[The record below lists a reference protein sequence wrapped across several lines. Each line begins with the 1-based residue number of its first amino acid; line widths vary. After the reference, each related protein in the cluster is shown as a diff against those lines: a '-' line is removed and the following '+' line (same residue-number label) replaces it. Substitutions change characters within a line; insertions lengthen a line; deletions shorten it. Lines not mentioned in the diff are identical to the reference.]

1 MNVIFVT
8 NCFLSTF
15 VLLTT
20 HNLPKLINLTKN
32 SEIMKTV
39 SSIVENYIKT
49 KPFLLNALSLGII
62 NLTSLSRN
70 IMTELESE
78 FGKEVKQGAVVMA
91 LKRLTEEL
99 DFRLNHKIN
108 KVIKNIGE
116 ITVRSALTDYTFA
129 ASDTVLNKQ
138 ADLITDINS
147 FPDIFYTSSRGVNE
161 TNIVVSNSI
170 THLVEKHFVHEKL
183 IQKLDNLASITVKL
197 PKENIVVPGIYYFI
211 FQRLAWEGIIINEV
225 ISTSNEFTILVS
237 EEQVDVAFKVIKDL
251 KN

>member
-1 MNVIFVT
+1 
-8 NCFLSTF
+8 
-15 VLLTT
+15 
-20 HNLPKLINLTKN
+20 
-32 SEIMKTV
+32 MKTV

-70 IMTELESE
+70 IMSELENE

-129 ASDTVLNKQ
+129 VSETVLNKQ
-138 ADLITDINS
+138 AELISDINA
-147 FPDIFYTSSRGVNE
+147 FPDVFYTSSRGVNE
-161 TNIVVSNSI
+161 INIVLSNSVNA
-170 THLVEKHFVHEKL
+170 LVEKHFVNEKL
-183 IQKLDNLASITVKL
+183 IQKLENLASITVKL